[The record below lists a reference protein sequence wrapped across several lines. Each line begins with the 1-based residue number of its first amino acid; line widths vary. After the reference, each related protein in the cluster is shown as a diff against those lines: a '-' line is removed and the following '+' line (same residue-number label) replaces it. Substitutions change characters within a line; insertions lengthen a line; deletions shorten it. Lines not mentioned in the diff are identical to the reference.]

1 MKTTI
6 LCLMLSLLVGSAW
19 AQEPRTLIDNP
30 VFQDNCARCHGKR
43 AEGHFMK
50 GPSLVSGKAA
60 AMPAE
65 DLHKMIANGKGH
77 MPKFEDK
84 LSPEQID
91 TLVQQIRAQKK

>member
-6 LCLMLSLLVGSAW
+6 LCLVVSFLVSSGW
-19 AQEPRTLIDNP
+19 AQGPNILIDNP
-30 VFQDNCARCHGKR
+30 VFQDNCARCHGKK

-60 AMPAE
+60 AMSPE

-77 MPKFEDK
+77 MPKFGDK
-84 LSPEQID
+84 LSPEQVD
-91 TLVQQIRAQKK
+91 KLVEEIKAQKK